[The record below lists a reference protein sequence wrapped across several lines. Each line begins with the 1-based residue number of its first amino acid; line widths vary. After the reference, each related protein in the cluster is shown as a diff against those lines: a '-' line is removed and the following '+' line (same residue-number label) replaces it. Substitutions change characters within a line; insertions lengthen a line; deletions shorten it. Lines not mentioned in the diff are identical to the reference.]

1 MAPGRLLTRCCHSA
15 IDFAVMHSSVLA
27 QRCGTIGR
35 EGPSWMLSAGARLAA
50 CPALPTKFVGDCAGL
65 MNAFISY

>member
-1 MAPGRLLTRCCHSA
+1 M
-15 IDFAVMHSSVLA
+15 
-27 QRCGTIGR
+27 IGR
-35 EGPSWMLSAGARLAA
+35 EGPCWMLSAGARLAA